1 MAVPRGRCCVVP
13 SVKHSRVYTDAQT
26 RAEYASQCKTI
37 DDVLMTDAWCARGAQ
52 AGQRSNMK
60 LCSLSLHTCN
70 STTHARR

>member
-13 SVKHSRVYTDAQT
+13 SVKPSRGVHNAQR
-26 RAEYASQCKTI
+26 RAEYVIVQNH